1 MMLMMRMIMWRD
13 GDDDQEDEDEDE
25 IKDDDDD
32 DGDDGDDGDDDL
44 SRPREWTTI
53 IELNRV
59 LEKRNATFNLVFD
72 LIHLY

>member
-1 MMLMMRMIMWRD
+1 MLMMRMIMWRD

-32 DGDDGDDGDDDL
+32 DDDGNDDL

-53 IELNRV
+53 IELDRV
-59 LEKRNATFNLVFD
+59 LEQRNATFNLVFD